1 MQTITP
7 CLWFDT
13 QAEEAADFYVSVFP
27 NSEVLAVSRYAEGGP
42 MPAGTA
48 LTVEF
53 TLNGIAYRALNGG
66 PGHPFTDAIS
76 LSVNAPI
83 QPEIDRLWD
92 LLTSDGGAP
101 GPCGWLTDRFGLSW
115 QVVPPRLSELMSDP
129 DPAVATRV
137 MQAMMAMGKL
147 EIAEL
152 EAAAKAG

>member
-7 CLWFDT
+7 FLWFDDR
-13 QAEEAADFYVSVFP
+13 AEEAATFYVSVFP
-27 NSEVLAVSRYAEGGP
+27 NSEVLAVARYPEGGP

-53 TLNGIAYRALNGG
+53 TLNGMAFRALNGG

-76 LSVNAPI
+76 LSVSAPI
-83 QPEIDRLWD
+83 QPEIDRLWEV
-92 LLTSDGGAP
+92 LTSDGGEP

-115 QVVPPRLSELMSDP
+115 QVVPPVLSELLSDP
-129 DPAVATRV
+129 DPAVASRV

-147 EIAEL
+147 DIAEL
-152 EAAAKAG
+152 EAAAQPV